1 MFLYPYCF
9 VGIFRNFS
17 HDTKRNIRMQVEV
30 VKQRCL
36 CNLIQLHKVL
46 SSKYKKIKENVPCVS
61 NNVKNIIFHAL
72 SWKVKK
78 KHGQLCTT
86 KKFLKLNQGLLHE
99 FFFKSYYLILLFRKI
114 AWTCCGGYEWM
125 RKTWSTHKVFRI
137 YLDLK
142 ILKNSSSTTLNV

>member
-61 NNVKNIIFHAL
+61 NNVKILYFMRFHERL
-72 SWKVKK
+72 RKNMDNFDD
-78 KHGQLCTT
+78 

-99 FFFKSYYLILLFRKI
+99 FFFKAIILSFCFVKQHERVVEVTNECERHEARIKFLEYI
-114 AWTCCGGYEWM
+114 WT
-125 RKTWSTHKVFRI
+125 
-137 YLDLK
+137 
-142 ILKNSSSTTLNV
+142 